1 MKVIK
6 ISGFGSMDEYEI
18 ISHGN
23 GWAYQIVRKEDGD
36 SMWLQDEDAS
46 EFRAKFDKADV
57 SHVNYEAYTIADL
70 CNEYFYL

>member
-23 GWAYQIVRKEDGD
+23 GWAYQIVRKEDGE
-36 SMWLQDEDAS
+36 SVWIQDDDAS
-46 EFRAKFDKADV
+46 AFGEAVSNTNNVYTDADV
-57 SHVNYEAYTIADL
+57 CA
-70 CNEYFYL
+70 EYF